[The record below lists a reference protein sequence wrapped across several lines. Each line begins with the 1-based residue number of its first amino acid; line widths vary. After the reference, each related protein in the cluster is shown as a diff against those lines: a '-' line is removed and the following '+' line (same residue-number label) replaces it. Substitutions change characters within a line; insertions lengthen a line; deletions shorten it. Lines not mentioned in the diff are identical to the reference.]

1 MKNLLTKTK
10 SLQQREASLTKTK
23 SLQQREASLTKTKSL
38 QQKKAS
44 VSFLSKIICF
54 ALIGGSG
61 FFMNYF
67 ISYLF
72 SSGILFNWW
81 YIHASI
87 FGIAVSMTSNFILNK
102 RFTFKDKNFTLYHVF
117 KQYAFYV
124 LFTIIGAIIQI
135 FVLYFFVEEGLT
147 YPISLLLGVI
157 VGSISNFMLNK
168 KWTFY
173 EKIWS

>member
-1 MKNLLTKTK
+1 MKNLLTNMKP
-10 SLQQREASLTKTK
+10 LQE
-23 SLQQREASLTKTKSL
+23 
-38 QQKKAS
+38 KKAS

-54 ALIGGSG
+54 SLIGGSG

-72 SSGILFNWW
+72 SSGIIVNWW

-87 FGIAVSMTSNFILNK
+87 LGIGVSMTSNFILNK
-102 RFTFKDKNFTLYHVF
+102 IFTFKDTNFTLHRVF
-117 KQYAFYV
+117 KQYMFYV
-124 LFTIIGAIIQI
+124 LFTVIGAGIQL
-135 FVLYFFVEEGLT
+135 FVLYFFVEEGVI

-173 EKIWS
+173 EKVWS

>member
-1 MKNLLTKTK
+1 KP
-10 SLQQREASLTKTK
+10 LQE
-23 SLQQREASLTKTKSL
+23 
-38 QQKKAS
+38 KKAY

-54 ALIGGSG
+54 SLIGGSG
-61 FFMNYF
+61 FFINYF

-72 SSGILFNWW
+72 SSGIIVNWW
-81 YIHASI
+81 YIHASML
-87 FGIAVSMTSNFILNK
+87 GIGVSMTTNFILNK
-102 RFTFKDKNFTLYHVF
+102 IFTFKDKNFGLSHLF

-124 LFTIIGAIIQI
+124 LFTVIGAGIQL
-135 FVLYFFVEEGLT
+135 FVLYFFVEAGII

-157 VGSISNFMLNK
+157 VGSISNFILNK

>member
-1 MKNLLTKTK
+1 MKNLLANMKP
-10 SLQQREASLTKTK
+10 LQE
-23 SLQQREASLTKTKSL
+23 
-38 QQKKAS
+38 KKKVY

-72 SSGILFNWW
+72 SSGIIVNWW
-81 YIHASI
+81 YIHASML
-87 FGIAVSMTSNFILNK
+87 GIGVSMTSNFVLNK
-102 RFTFKDKNFTLYHVF
+102 IFTFKDRNFSLSHLF
-117 KQYAFYV
+117 RQYAFYL
-124 LFTIIGAIIQI
+124 LFSVIGAGIQL
-135 FVLYFFVEEGLT
+135 FVLYFLVEAGII

-157 VGSISNFMLNK
+157 IGSISNFIFNK

>member
-1 MKNLLTKTK
+1 MKNLLTNMKP
-10 SLQQREASLTKTK
+10 L
-23 SLQQREASLTKTKSL
+23 
-38 QQKKAS
+38 QKKKAH
-44 VSFLSKIICF
+44 VSFISKIICF

-61 FFMNYF
+61 FFLNYF

-72 SSGILFNWW
+72 SSGIIVNWW
-81 YIHASI
+81 YIHASML
-87 FGIAVSMTSNFILNK
+87 GIGVSMTSNFILNK
-102 RFTFKDKNFTLYHVF
+102 IFTFKDKNFSLSHLF

-124 LFTIIGAIIQI
+124 LFTIIGAGIQL
-135 FVLYFFVEEGLT
+135 FVLYFFVEAGII

-157 VGSISNFMLNK
+157 VGSISNFIFNK